1 MTVEKESVL
10 FFAPFSGIWKHAL
23 SEYGLIR
30 ILKKKY
36 KVYDIRCDRYFRE
49 FCTVMNNKNLD
60 LASSHDDKEQICF
73 ACKKNAK
80 LLNFRG
86 ITRLDLKVP
95 TNDLNINSTIS
106 SIYTKDFKELYSLE
120 FNSIPIGRI
129 AIFESIIK
137 YKKTD
142 FNFSEEELAHYRTKV
157 VHALKASLIA
167 DAAASII
174 NPKFVFIH
182 SPQYAVGGSFGA
194 YFERKKIKVYAISQ
208 SSNASERYRSVM
220 LWNWNKHKLNNPAKE
235 SWAEGTKSVSK
246 LDLKRA
252 SRHLEYLKAGNSPFI
267 YSPRHNGNSIRTFFG
282 LSKTTKIFLL
292 ATSSY
297 DEVHAN
303 YSSGISKFS
312 PFNSVVYQNQVD
324 WIKSTINFFA
334 KKKGSA
340 LVIRL
345 HPREFPNNRDS
356 VPSSH
361 GVMLENILK
370 NLPTNVFVDHPSLG
384 LSVYDYFDEIQC
396 VITGFSSVGLEAM
409 LDGIPCVSY
418 DSNLIDIPRDIHFT
432 GSSQLEYF
440 TNIDKALLMQDRKK
454 IKHNAIHW
462 LAYTSALGSVRVP
475 SSFSDLPN
483 FLNFRFNR
491 KITSKLE
498 AQFTKLF
505 RWIAVNQIY
514 LSRDK
519 HKLMS
524 MLSHSSDSL
533 INLEK

>member
-1 MTVEKESVL
+1 MVEKESVL
-10 FFAPFSGIWKHAL
+10 FFSPFSGIWKHAL
-23 SEYGLIR
+23 AEYGIMR

-60 LASSHDDKEQICF
+60 LVSSYDAKEQICF
-73 ACKKNAK
+73 ACKKNAQ
-80 LLNFRG
+80 LFNVRG
-86 ITRLDLKVP
+86 ITRLDLEVP
-95 TNDLNINSTIS
+95 TNDLNINSTIA
-106 SIYTKDFKELYSLE
+106 SIYAKDFKELYTLE

-129 AIFESIIK
+129 AVFESIIK
-137 YKKTD
+137 YKKRD

-194 YFERKKIKVYAISQ
+194 YFERKKIKVYTINH
-208 SSNASERYRSVM
+208 SNIAPERYKSII
-220 LWNWNKHKLNNPAKE
+220 LWNWNKYKLNNPAKE

-252 SRHLEYLKAGNSPFI
+252 SRHLKYQKAENSPFI
-267 YSPRHNGNSIRTFFG
+267 YSPRYSGNSIRTFFG
-282 LSKTTKIFLL
+282 LSKTTKIYLL

-297 DEVHAN
+297 DEVYAN

-334 KKKGSA
+334 KKEGST

-356 VPSSH
+356 VASSH
-361 GVMLENILK
+361 GVLLENILT
-370 NLPTNVFVDHPSLG
+370 NLPKNVFVDHPSLG

-409 LDGIPCVSY
+409 LAGIPCVSY
-418 DSNLIDIPRDIHFT
+418 DSSLIEIPEDIHFT
-432 GSSQLEYF
+432 GSSRLEYF
-440 TNIDKALLMQDRKK
+440 ANIDKAFLMQDRKK
-454 IKHNAIHW
+454 IKYDAIHW
-462 LAYTSALGSVRVP
+462 LAYSSALGSVRIP
-475 SSFSDLPN
+475 SFLSDLPI
-483 FLNFRFNR
+483 FLNFRFSR
-491 KITSKLE
+491 KIASKLE
-498 AQFTKLF
+498 TQFTNLF

-519 HKLMS
+519 YKLMS
-524 MLSHSSDSL
+524 MLSNSSDSL

>member
-1 MTVEKESVL
+1 MVEKESVL
-10 FFAPFSGIWKHAL
+10 FFAPFSGIWKHSL

-30 ILKKKY
+30 ILKNKY

-60 LASSHDDKEQICF
+60 LVSSHDDKEQICF

-80 LLNFRG
+80 LLNVRG
-86 ITRLDLKVP
+86 ITRLELEVP
-95 TNDLNINSTIS
+95 INDLNINSTIA
-106 SIYTKDFKELYSLE
+106 SIYTKDFKELYNLE
-120 FNSIPIGRI
+120 FNSIPVGRI
-129 AIFESIIK
+129 AVFESIIK

-157 VHALKASLIA
+157 IHALKASLIA
-167 DAAASII
+167 DAAANII

-235 SWAEGTKSVSK
+235 SWVEGTKSVSK
-246 LDLKRA
+246 SDLKRA
-252 SRHLEYLKAGNSPFI
+252 SRHLKYLKTGNSPFT
-267 YSPRHNGNSIRTFFG
+267 YSAKYTGNSIRTFFG

-303 YSSGISKFS
+303 YSSGLSKFT

-334 KKKGSA
+334 KKEGSA

-370 NLPTNVFVDHPSLG
+370 NLPSNVFVDHPSLG

-409 LDGIPCVSY
+409 LAGIPCVSY
-418 DSNLIDIPRDIHFT
+418 DSSLIDIPEDIHFT

-440 TNIDKALLMQDRKK
+440 TNIDKAFFMQDRKK
-454 IKHNAIHW
+454 IMYDAIHW
-462 LAYTSALGSVRVP
+462 LAYMSALGSVRVP
-475 SSFSDLPN
+475 SSFNDLPN

-491 KITSKLE
+491 KIASKLE

-514 LSRDK
+514 LNRDK
-519 HKLMS
+519 HKLLN